1 VLADRCDA
9 VLAAWRAGN
18 LTYHQARIAD
28 QCEMLVWSF
37 ARVGIIAL
45 VDEATGYQRQR
56 AKDAL
61 SKILE
66 MYISKELASYATV
79 FTDEFYYHLFQL
91 RGWSVVDLTKRPGYT
106 AELTK
111 NIVYRRLAPG
121 CWTSCS
127 G

>member
-1 VLADRCDA
+1 
-9 VLAAWRAGN
+9 
-18 LTYHQARIAD
+18 
-28 QCEMLVWSF
+28 MLVWSF